1 MKLEQI
7 IEGLLFAT
15 GEIYS
20 ASELSRLVAR
30 DIDEVEEALADLKLS
45 LEERG
50 IRLLRLRDEV
60 TLVSVKEISPL
71 LEALKKSELS
81 APLSQAALDTL
92 SVVLYCAPIEK
103 RHIDNIRGVDS
114 RTMLR
119 TLRSR
124 DLVKEIRES
133 SQVVYNPTIK
143 LLRFMGLES
152 VEEMP
157 DFAEQRKALLAFI
170 EEEKNTTT

>member
-15 GEIYS
+15 GETYS
-20 ASELSRLVAR
+20 VSVLSRLVAR
-30 DIDEVEEALADLKLS
+30 DVDEVEEALADLKLS
-45 LEERG
+45 LENRG

-60 TLVSVKEISPL
+60 TLVSMKEVAPL

-92 SVVLYCAPIEK
+92 SVVLYCSPIEK

-119 TLRSR
+119 TLRAR
-124 DLVKEIRES
+124 DLVREIREN